1 MISLS
6 ALTILVT
13 VALAFAIATPLILI
27 TLVIRDT
34 KQGKLW

>member
-13 VALAFAIATPLILI
+13 VALTFAIATPLILI
-27 TLVIRDT
+27 ALVIRDT
-34 KQGKLW
+34 RQGKLW